1 MTEDMLRSVLDIS
14 NAKQDDDGW
23 LRLPEHQLL
32 TLYTAHEGVQ
42 LTVGKVEA
50 LRVAQGIVRART
62 TKGDTYFVAL
72 QDMFAMSLDGGTQTT
87 PGRKAGFLG

>member
-1 MTEDMLRSVLDIS
+1 MTEDMLRSVLDTS

-23 LRLPEHQLL
+23 LRPPEHQLL
-32 TLYTAHEGVQ
+32 TLYTAHDGVQ

-50 LRVAQGIVRART
+50 VRVAQGVVRART
-62 TKGDTYFVAL
+62 TKGDTYFVAIE
-72 QDMFAMSLDGGTQTT
+72 DMFAISLDGGTHTT